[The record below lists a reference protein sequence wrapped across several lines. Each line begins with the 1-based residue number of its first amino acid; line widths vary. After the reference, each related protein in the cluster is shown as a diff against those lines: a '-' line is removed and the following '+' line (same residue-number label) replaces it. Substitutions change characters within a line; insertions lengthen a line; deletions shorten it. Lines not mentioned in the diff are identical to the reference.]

1 MLFLIHLE
9 KAQINKQILKYQT
22 NCNTSFTMNKSIECP
37 ICYDEITNVNCVT
50 TECCHTFH
58 ASCLFKN
65 MNNNVDCPLCR
76 KELVETKDDD
86 EDSDEDSEEY
96 EDDSNDGSYTDDE
109 DDLPQKKFTI
119 TQIMVELKKQNISEK
134 QIVAT
139 LLQYY
144 FESSFLESHF
154 EYTPSNED
162 ECYEITNRIK
172 DLMFGEIPVDQ
183 RDTRTYADVVKGII
197 AKTER
202 GIGPNIVAL

>member
-9 KAQINKQILKYQT
+9 KAQINKQILKYQP

-86 EDSDEDSEEY
+86 EDSDEDTEEY
-96 EDDSNDGSYTDDE
+96 DDDSVGGSYTYEDE
-109 DDLPQKKFTI
+109 PPQKKFTI
-119 TQIMVELKKQNISEK
+119 TQIMVELKKQNINER
-134 QIVAT
+134 QLVAT
-139 LLQYY
+139 LLQSY
-144 FESSFLESHF
+144 FVPSYLESRL

-162 ECYEITNRIK
+162 ECDDITERIK
-172 DLMFGEIPVDQ
+172 DLMFGDIPVDQ